1 MAEFMAEL
9 FITKLFFFKMKMCN
23 FFSLSC
29 TQKLKQ
35 GTQHSGQ
42 QALHGFLVSLNFSNI
57 KAKTPILF
65 IAFI

>member
-1 MAEFMAEL
+1 
-9 FITKLFFFKMKMCN
+9 MKMCN

-29 TQKLKQ
+29 TQNLKQ